1 MKFVSTC
8 VTSPSVKKKKC
19 LRKKKLKNQN
29 RSVVAAE
36 IAVRLEY
43 LQEAE
48 QNSQHYDVQKNLFLK
63 GEMSSLHVIFRH
75 ETLVNIHFSV
85 TQCNTNYL
93 VLLLLSA
100 LFFLCLSC
108 YVNIFMFCVCHDLRG
123 LSNVSITVFTPPHPL
138 PLL

>member
-8 VTSPSVKKKKC
+8 VTSPSVKKKMF
-19 LRKKKLKNQN
+19 KKILKNQN

-100 LFFLCLSC
+100 LFSLSVLLCKYFHVLCLS
-108 YVNIFMFCVCHDLRG
+108 
-123 LSNVSITVFTPPHPL
+123 
-138 PLL
+138 